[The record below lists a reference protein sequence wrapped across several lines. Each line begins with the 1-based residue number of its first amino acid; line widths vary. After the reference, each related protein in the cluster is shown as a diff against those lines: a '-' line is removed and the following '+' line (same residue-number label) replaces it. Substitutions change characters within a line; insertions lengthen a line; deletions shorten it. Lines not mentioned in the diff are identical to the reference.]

1 MNSESVDLT
10 VVADARKRLFNCVKH
25 EVSAHRVVTHQ
36 PTMRRA
42 QRVGAH
48 DFIPAHAAKP
58 LLTHQSFNRVA
69 DYRDT
74 FTVHLLP
81 DLVGAR

>member
-1 MNSESVDLT
+1 
-10 VVADARKRLFNCVKH
+10 
-25 EVSAHRVVTHQ
+25 
-36 PTMRRA
+36 
-42 QRVGAH
+42 
-48 DFIPAHAAKP
+48 

-81 DLVGAR
+81 DLVDAP